1 MQIEINLI
9 GGSKALDSCSIE
21 KAKLGGQA
29 GVLGAAAL
37 AIME

>member
-1 MQIEINLI
+1 M
-9 GGSKALDSCSIE
+9 KVFVDSCSIE

>member
-1 MQIEINLI
+1 M
-9 GGSKALDSCSIE
+9 KVFVDSCSIE
-21 KAKLGGQA
+21 KEKLGGQA